1 MGCRSAGFVLIV
13 LTVPGAVCENG
24 RLAALLLGL
33 ESPHILQY
41 AAGFSPRAPRAGMLR
56 EQRFCHQE
64 EVFGCGTA
72 EALEAEEVEVP
83 ARGYPEPAA

>member
-1 MGCRSAGFVLIV
+1 MKTGGLLRYCPDSL
-13 LTVPGAVCENG
+13 
-24 RLAALLLGL
+24 LAAGVHRTPVLPLATSHTTVCCG
-33 ESPHILQY
+33 II
-41 AAGFSPRAPRAGMLR
+41 ARAPRAGMLR

-83 ARGYPEPAA
+83 ARDYPKPAA